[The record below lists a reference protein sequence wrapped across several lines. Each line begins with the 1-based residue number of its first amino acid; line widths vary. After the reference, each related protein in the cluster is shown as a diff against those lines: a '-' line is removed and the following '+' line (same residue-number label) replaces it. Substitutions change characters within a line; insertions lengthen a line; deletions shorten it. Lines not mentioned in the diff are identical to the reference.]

1 MRNQKNQKKQLHK
14 INTDIKSNEVRLVG
28 EGEQRVLKTNEALK
42 MAINLGKD
50 LIMISDQKL
59 PIVKIE
65 DYNKF
70 LYEEKRKEKERK
82 KNSIKTIVKEIQLSS
97 EIGDNDLNV
106 KAKRA
111 IGFLE
116 KGNKVKCS
124 LMLKGRQRANPERGE
139 FTMLRFAEILS
150 EYGTL
155 ESMPKLQGN
164 RCNMMI
170 KPKKS

>member
-1 MRNQKNQKKQLHK
+1 MRNKKTQLHK
-14 INTDIKSNEVRLVG
+14 INTDIKSIEVRLVG
-28 EGEQRVLKTNEALK
+28 EEEPRVLKTSEALS
-42 MAINLGKD
+42 MAMNSGKD
-50 LIMISDQKL
+50 LIVISDQKI

-70 LYEEKRKEKERK
+70 LYDKQKAEKERK
-82 KNSIKTIVKEIQLSS
+82 KNSSKSVIKEIQLSP

-106 KAKRA
+106 KARKA
-111 IGFLE
+111 LEFLE

-139 FTMLRFAEILS
+139 VTMLRFAEILS
-150 EYGTL
+150 ESGTL

-164 RCNMMI
+164 RWNMMV